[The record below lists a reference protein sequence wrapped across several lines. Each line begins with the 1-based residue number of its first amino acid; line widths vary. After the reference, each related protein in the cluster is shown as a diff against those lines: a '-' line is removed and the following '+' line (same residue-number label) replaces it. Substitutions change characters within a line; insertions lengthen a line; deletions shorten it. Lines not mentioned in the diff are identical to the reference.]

1 MKLRTQFLWTPFAVL
16 ALFVLVGC
24 EKFQQETY
32 EMSDY
37 DQKACSILQSEQA
50 DTLRPPTV
58 DSINPE
64 WTPDNAPGH
73 ATELADSLRAR
84 GLVISEGEKNH
95 VVVPPAKADTSYLCL
110 TVESQEIT
118 LFLSDVADVALID
131 LQGKVIQADRTSI
144 PFEVAA
150 ECPDILARLTFSVKP
165 GTYLLLFGMN
175 DRTLG
180 KPVRMTVLKGH

>member
-1 MKLRTQFLWTPFAVL
+1 MNSRTRFLWTSFVFL
-16 ALFVLVGC
+16 AILALVGC
-24 EKFQQETY
+24 EKFQKETY
-32 EMSDY
+32 KMSDY

-50 DTLRPPTV
+50 DTLRPPAV
-58 DSINPE
+58 DELNPD
-64 WTPDNAPGH
+64 WTPDNVLEH
-73 ATELADSLRAR
+73 AAELADSLRAR
-84 GLVISEGEKNH
+84 GIVIAEGEKNH

-110 TVESQEIT
+110 TVESEEVT
-118 LFLSDVADVALID
+118 VFLSDVVDVVLID
-131 LQGKVIQADRTSI
+131 LQGKVLHAEKTSI

-180 KPVRMTVLKGH
+180 KPVHMTVLKGH